1 MSEVI
6 TQTFW
11 SWEYDNMEEEVTLE
25 VTKDEMLR
33 RANEW
38 YEYNSFE
45 EIEEWMK
52 DTIWDMLYEER
63 EEKNADVEYWQ
74 SDD

>member
-1 MSEVI
+1 
-6 TQTFW
+6 
-11 SWEYDNMEEEVTLE
+11 MEEEVTLE

-63 EEKNADVEYWQ
+63 EEKNADVEYRQ
-74 SDD
+74 NDD